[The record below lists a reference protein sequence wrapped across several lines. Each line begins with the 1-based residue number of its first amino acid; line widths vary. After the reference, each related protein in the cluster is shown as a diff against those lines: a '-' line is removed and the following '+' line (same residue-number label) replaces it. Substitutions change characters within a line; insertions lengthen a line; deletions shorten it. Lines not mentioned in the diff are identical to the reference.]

1 MKLAKVLLL
10 LIILEIIA
18 LVYWFNIDKSSHYKD
33 IFSDISSD
41 FRHELSFREWQCKN
55 YKEIEVYF
63 SLKKDKKWIN
73 IESMSIE
80 CSEKSKVSIYDFRV
94 YWHDEYVKFS
104 YMDNHDKTTQI
115 YRIYFKDVED
125 SYE

>member
-1 MKLAKVLLL
+1 MKLAKILLL
-10 LIILEIIA
+10 IIILEIIA
-18 LVYWFNIDKSSHYKD
+18 LVYWFNIDKSSHYSD
-33 IFSDISSD
+33 IFSDISPD
-41 FRHELSFREWQCKN
+41 FRHELFFREWQCKN

-63 SLKKDKKWIN
+63 SLKKDEKWIN
-73 IESMSIE
+73 IESMNIE

-104 YMDNHDKTTQI
+104 YTYSHDKTTQT

>member
-18 LVYWFNIDKSSHYKD
+18 LVYWFNIDKSSYYKD

-41 FRHELSFREWQCKN
+41 FRHELFFREWQCKN

-63 SLKKDKKWIN
+63 SLKKDEKWID
-73 IESMSIE
+73 IESMNIE

-104 YMDNHDKTTQI
+104 YTDSHDKTTQT